1 MAGRI
6 FTSARMITPSTDNE
20 NKDQWLQS
28 RATIV
33 ALAITLLGFLA
44 RIWMASGIFL
54 NPDEA
59 LHFRLAN
66 QLTLPLAYRE
76 GLTASHPP
84 LLTFILYF
92 WRALGTSELWLRMP
106 SVLAGAAFCWMFY
119 KWLSRAAGTLAALIG
134 LLFVAFL
141 PPIIQIAAEVRQYSL
156 LLAFL
161 AAALYFLD
169 KAFAG
174 NSTRDMA
181 AFSLCLYLAMLS
193 HYSAFLFAA
202 ALGLYVVIQIVA
214 ERPPI
219 FLVASWAAGQL
230 IAIALAVFFYKTHLA
245 KLGVGD
251 SRTVSQG
258 WMSEFYL
265 RHSYFDRAHDNPVMF
280 LLTHSFGVF
289 QYFFEQPAI
298 GDVMGLFFIAGI
310 VLLLRGKILN
320 QDRDSSRQFAALLL
334 LPFAAAGAVALTHI
348 YPYGGT
354 RHVALLIIPAV
365 AGVSVAIA
373 HLAAGRWNRGIVIA
387 VVLVVVC
394 IAFGK
399 PRRPRMDRSDQNRG
413 NMAEA
418 MQFLNENAGPSE
430 MIFTDYQSDLI
441 LGHYLCR
448 EQPIAIEISPAD
460 FEQFSCAGHRVAAT
474 DYKTAWILSDENFS
488 RNWQH
493 FMRTYALKP
502 GTTVWIFQ
510 AGWNADLPEDLRNRF
525 PAFSDLHFQSF
536 GNNIKLFKMTV
547 GQIIPSVIT
556 LTSLPAH
563 SFEERLFNSKWAAP
577 ESVFSSQRRS
587 HCTKPERAAEPKALQ
602 SRSAPLHS
610 VPHKPPPP
618 EPLPCAVARSRRSS
632 LAPRGLFQS

>member
-1 MAGRI
+1 MTT
-6 FTSARMITPSTDNE
+6 TSTET
-20 NKDQWLQS
+20 KDQWLQS
-28 RATIV
+28 HATIV
-33 ALAITLLGFLA
+33 AVTITLLGFFA
-44 RIWMASGIFL
+44 RIWMASGTFL

-92 WRALGTSELWLRMP
+92 WRILGTSELWLRMP

-119 KWLSRAAGTLAALIG
+119 KWLSRAAGTLPALIG

-141 PPIIQIAAEVRQYSL
+141 PPVIQIAAEVRQYSL

-161 AAALYFLD
+161 ASALYFLD
-169 KAFAG
+169 KAFAE

-181 AFSLCLYLAMLS
+181 VFSLCLYLAMLS
-193 HYSAFLFAA
+193 HYSAFIFAA
-202 ALGLYVVIQIVA
+202 ALGLYVVMRIAAQ
-214 ERPPI
+214 RPPGSLI
-219 FLVASWAAGQL
+219 ASWATGQL
-230 IAIALAVFFYKTHLA
+230 IALALAIFFYKTHLS

-310 VLLLRGKILN
+310 VFLLRAKSLN
-320 QDRDSSRQFAALLL
+320 QDRDSSRRLAALLI
-334 LPFAAAGAVALTHI
+334 LPFAAAGAVALTHM

-373 HLAAGRWNRGIVIA
+373 LLAGRRWNRGIAIA
-387 VVLVVVC
+387 LFLIVVC
-394 IAFGK
+394 LAFGK
-399 PRRPRMDRSDQNRG
+399 ARRPRMDRSDQNRV
-413 NMAEA
+413 NMTEA
-418 MQFLNENAGPSE
+418 MRFIDENVGPSE

-448 EQPIAIEISPAD
+448 EQPIAIENSPAD

-474 DYKTAWILSDENFS
+474 DYKTAWILSDENFA
-488 RNWQH
+488 RNWQL
-493 FMRTYALKP
+493 FVRTYALKE

-510 AGWNADLPEDLRNRF
+510 AGWNADLPEELRNRF
-525 PAFSDLHFQSF
+525 PAFRDMHFELF
-536 GNNIKLFKMTV
+536 GNNVKIFKMTV
-547 GQIIPSVIT
+547 GGFIPSVIP
-556 LTSLPAH
+556 LTSLPAPRFED
-563 SFEERLFNSKWAAP
+563 SFFNSKWATP
-577 ESVFSSQRRS
+577 ESVFSSPHKS
-587 HCTKPERAAEPKALQ
+587 HCTKREQAVEPMALR
-602 SRSAPLHS
+602 SLSAPLHS
-610 VPHKPPPP
+610 EPYKPQPQ
-618 EPLPCAVARSRRSS
+618 ELLPCAAARSRQSS
-632 LAPRGLFQS
+632 PVPRGLFRL

>member
-1 MAGRI
+1 MTT
-6 FTSARMITPSTDNE
+6 TSTET
-20 NKDQWLQS
+20 KDQWLQS
-28 RATIV
+28 HATIV
-33 ALAITLLGFLA
+33 AVTITLLGFFA
-44 RIWMASGIFL
+44 RIWMASGTFL

-92 WRALGTSELWLRMP
+92 WRILGTSELWLRMP

-119 KWLSRAAGTLAALIG
+119 KWLSRAAGTLPALIG

-141 PPIIQIAAEVRQYSL
+141 PPVIQIAAEVRQYSL

-161 AAALYFLD
+161 ASALYFLD
-169 KAFAG
+169 KAFAE

-181 AFSLCLYLAMLS
+181 VFSLCLYLAMLS
-193 HYSAFLFAA
+193 HYSAFIFAA
-202 ALGLYVVIQIVA
+202 ALGLYVVMRIAAQ
-214 ERPPI
+214 RPPGSLI
-219 FLVASWAAGQL
+219 ASWATGQL
-230 IAIALAVFFYKTHLA
+230 IALALAIFFYKTHLS

-310 VLLLRGKILN
+310 VFLLRAKSLN
-320 QDRDSSRQFAALLL
+320 QDRDSSRRLAALLI
-334 LPFAAAGAVALTHI
+334 LPFAAAGAVALTHM

-373 HLAAGRWNRGIVIA
+373 LLAGRRWNRGIAIA
-387 VVLVVVC
+387 LFLIVVC
-394 IAFGK
+394 LAFGK
-399 PRRPRMDRSDQNRG
+399 ARRPRMDRSDQNRV
-413 NMAEA
+413 NMTEA
-418 MQFLNENAGPSE
+418 MRFIDENVGPSE

-448 EQPIAIEISPAD
+448 EQPIAIENSPAD

-474 DYKTAWILSDENFS
+474 DYKTAWILSDENFA
-488 RNWQH
+488 RNWQLLV
-493 FMRTYALKP
+493 RSYALKP

-525 PAFSDLHFQSF
+525 PAFGDLHFQSF

-547 GQIIPSVIT
+547 GEIIPSVIP
-556 LTSLPAH
+556 LTSLPACR
-563 SFEERLFNSKWAAP
+563 FEDGFFNSKWAAP
-577 ESVFSSQRRS
+577 ESVFSSPRKS
-587 HCTKPERAAEPKALQ
+587 HYTKPEQAAEQRAL
-602 SRSAPLHS
+602 RSPSVPLHS
-610 VPHKPPPP
+610 EPYKPQPQ
-618 EPLPCAVARSRRSS
+618 ELLPCAAARSRQSS
-632 LAPRGLFQS
+632 PAPRGPFQS

>member
-1 MAGRI
+1 MTT
-6 FTSARMITPSTDNE
+6 TSTET
-20 NKDQWLQS
+20 KDQWLQS
-28 RATIV
+28 HATIV
-33 ALAITLLGFLA
+33 AVTITLLGFFA
-44 RIWMASGIFL
+44 RIWMASGTFL

-92 WRALGTSELWLRMP
+92 WRILGTSELWLRMP

-119 KWLSRAAGTLAALIG
+119 KWLSRAAGTLPALIG

-141 PPIIQIAAEVRQYSL
+141 PPVIQIAAEVRQYSL

-161 AAALYFLD
+161 ASALYFLD
-169 KAFAG
+169 KAFAE

-181 AFSLCLYLAMLS
+181 VFSLCLYLAMLS
-193 HYSAFLFAA
+193 HYSAFIFAA
-202 ALGLYVVIQIVA
+202 ALGLYVVMRIAAQ
-214 ERPPI
+214 RPPGSLI
-219 FLVASWAAGQL
+219 ASWATGQL
-230 IAIALAVFFYKTHLA
+230 IALALAIFFYKTHLS

-310 VLLLRGKILN
+310 VFLLRAKSLN
-320 QDRDSSRQFAALLL
+320 QDRDSSRRLAALLI
-334 LPFAAAGAVALTHI
+334 LPFAAAGAVALTHM

-373 HLAAGRWNRGIVIA
+373 LLAGRRWNRGIAIA
-387 VVLVVVC
+387 LFLIVVC
-394 IAFGK
+394 LAFGK
-399 PRRPRMDRSDQNRG
+399 ARRPRMDRSDQNRV
-413 NMAEA
+413 NMTEA
-418 MQFLNENAGPSE
+418 MRFIDENVGPSE

-448 EQPIAIEISPAD
+448 EQPIAIENSPAD

-474 DYKTAWILSDENFS
+474 DYKTAWILSDENFA
-488 RNWQH
+488 RNWQL
-493 FMRTYALKP
+493 FVRTYALKE
-502 GTTVWIFQ
+502 GTTVSIFQ
-510 AGWNADLPEDLRNRF
+510 AGWNADLPEELRNRF
-525 PAFSDLHFQSF
+525 PAFRDMHFELF
-536 GNNIKLFKMTV
+536 GNNVKIFKMTV
-547 GQIIPSVIT
+547 GGFIPSVIP
-556 LTSLPAH
+556 LTSLPAPRFED
-563 SFEERLFNSKWAAP
+563 SFFNSKWATP
-577 ESVFSSQRRS
+577 ESVFSSPHKS
-587 HCTKPERAAEPKALQ
+587 HCTKREQAVEPMALR
-602 SRSAPLHS
+602 SLSAPLHS
-610 VPHKPPPP
+610 EPYKPQPQ
-618 EPLPCAVARSRRSS
+618 ELLPCAAARSRQSS
-632 LAPRGLFQS
+632 PVPRGLFRL